1 MSRPGAAVVAGPGT
15 DARGTA
21 VAVAAAVGAAV
32 GAADRSG
39 ACAGAAVSRD
49 GAAVSE
55 GGIGASEPFTTGAIV
70 VESSTGT

>member
-21 VAVAAAVGAAV
+21 VAVAAAVGAA
-32 GAADRSG
+32 GRSE

-55 GGIGASEPFTTGAIV
+55 GGIGANELCTAGAIV

>member
-21 VAVAAAVGAAV
+21 VAVAAAVGAA
-32 GAADRSG
+32 GRSE

-55 GGIGASEPFTTGAIV
+55 GGGIGANELCTAGAIV